1 MTFKRKP
8 DLFDAADARA
18 RSSDPETSHEAAAH
32 MDATGTTSRLENEVY
47 SFMKMHHGRWTTPEI
62 AGALNRHAWSI
73 SPRMVP
79 LEEKKLIRRDGKKRV
94 INSTGRPREL
104 QAWVVNTG
112 EPEDTSQPED
122 GGHTGLPIAAVKAQ
136 WEREANERA
145 QMNVQRAI
153 DIDNATHGEPE
164 DGEGA

>member
-18 RSSDPETSHEAAAH
+18 RSGDPETSHEAAAH

-47 SFMKMHHGRWTTPEI
+47 SYMKRHGGRWTTPEI
-62 AGALNRHAWSI
+62 AKALNHHAWSI

-79 LEEKKLIRRDGKKRV
+79 LEVKGFIRRDGKKLT

-104 QAWVVNTG
+104 QAWVVN
-112 EPEDTSQPED
+112 E
-122 GGHTGLPIAAVKAQ
+122 
-136 WEREANERA
+136 
-145 QMNVQRAI
+145 
-153 DIDNATHGEPE
+153 
-164 DGEGA
+164 